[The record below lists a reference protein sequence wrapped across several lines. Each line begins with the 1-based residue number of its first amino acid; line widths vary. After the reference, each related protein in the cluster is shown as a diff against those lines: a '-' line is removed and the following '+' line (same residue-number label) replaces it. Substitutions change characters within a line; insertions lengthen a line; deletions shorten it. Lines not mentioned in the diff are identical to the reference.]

1 MEPIIV
7 SAVFEPNPAGAGGEV
22 VLRVIAMDAE
32 PHPAGQIVQSGEFR
46 AGEV

>member
-22 VLRVIAMDAE
+22 VLRVIAMDVE

-46 AGEV
+46 SGEV

>member
-1 MEPIIV
+1 MEPILV

-22 VLRVIAMDAE
+22 VLRVIAMDVG
-32 PHPAGQIVQSGEFR
+32 PHPTGQIVQAGEFR